1 MNIIALYILVAVLPT
16 VLIIIVAIV
25 SSRNAKK
32 RLAEIEEELG
42 LTSGNTYDIITNN
55 GNKHLN
61 LTYSHIA
68 YGKQSQ
74 NGRINIYFTRPTSYR
89 GSYVQK
95 EIMIKYDNIWK
106 IAKN

>member
-1 MNIIALYILVAVLPT
+1 MDIIAIYILVSTLPI

-32 RLAEIEEELG
+32 RLVEIEEELG
-42 LTSGNTYDIITNN
+42 LVIGNNYDIITNN

-95 EIMIKYDNIWK
+95 EIMIKYGNIWK